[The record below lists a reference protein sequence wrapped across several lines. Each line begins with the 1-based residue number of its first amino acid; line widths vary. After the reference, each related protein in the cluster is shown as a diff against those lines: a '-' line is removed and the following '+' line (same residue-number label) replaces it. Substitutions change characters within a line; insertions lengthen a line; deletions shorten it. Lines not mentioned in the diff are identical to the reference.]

1 MNYTLI
7 PSADGTFIAIKIK
20 GDIDR
25 RSAMKM
31 NLEAHALGK
40 KLNIRRYLVDA
51 TESRNTDSVANNY
64 DFAYTDMKQ
73 TGELD
78 RSAIVAN
85 LVSPNDHSHDFVET
99 VSRNAGLNM
108 RLFTAPKEAMQFLMA
123 GDLCRT

>member
-1 MNYTLI
+1 MNYTI
-7 PSADGTFIAIKIK
+7 TPSADGTYIAIKVK

-25 RSAMKM
+25 QSAMKM

-40 KLNIRRYLVDA
+40 KLNVRRYLVDA

-64 DFAYTDMKQ
+64 DFAYTDMQQ
-73 TGELD
+73 TDNLD

-99 VSRNAGLNM
+99 VARNAGLHF
-108 RLFTAPKEAMQFLMA
+108 RLFTDPDGAMRFLMSD
-123 GDLCRT
+123 DLVRA